1 MSECSQRCFRN
12 CFLCIGWRKI
22 ALMVAESLV
31 MHVDMDAFFAS
42 VEQRENPDYRGRPV
56 VVGALPG
63 GRGVV
68 ATCSYEARVF
78 GIHSAMPV
86 SEAYRRCPDAIYL
99 RPRMQEYA
107 KVSRRVMGALEGI
120 SPVVEPVSIDEAYVD
135 ISGLD
140 RLLGSPRDIGR
151 KAKTHILETVG
162 LTASVGI
169 GPNRLIAKLASD
181 HRKPDGLTVVLPD
194 AVEDFLDPMPVE
206 NLRGVGPRTRK
217 AADRL
222 GIRRVSQLRAYPL
235 ELLKMHFGD
244 KAGISLYEQ
253 ARGLASAAV
262 GVKAPRKSISKETT
276 FDRDVI
282 DERLLRETLR
292 ELAAQVGRIA
302 RRKALSGT
310 LVTLKIRLAGFE
322 THQRQRRLRTG
333 TNGDGEIFRT
343 GWELY
348 RTSGF
353 VGRPV
358 RLIGIGVS
366 GWTSADAQ
374 TDLFSDSPKQSRE
387 NRLYDTLDRVS
398 ERYGAGKLSLG
409 MGRKDRE
416 I

>member
-1 MSECSQRCFRN
+1 
-12 CFLCIGWRKI
+12 
-22 ALMVAESLV
+22 MVAATLV

-86 SEAYRRCPDAIYL
+86 SEAYRRCPGAVYL
-99 RPRMQEYA
+99 RPRMGEYA
-107 KVSRRVMGALEGI
+107 EISRQVMRALEGI

-135 ISGLD
+135 ISGLG

-151 KAKTHILETVG
+151 KAKTDILAAVG

-194 AVEDFLDPMPVE
+194 AVEHFLDPMPVA

-217 AADRL
+217 TADRL
-222 GIRRVSQLRAYPL
+222 GIRRVAQLRAFPL
-235 ELLKMHFGD
+235 ELLKMHFGE
-244 KAGISLYEQ
+244 KAGVSLYEQ
-253 ARGLASAAV
+253 ARGLASAVV
-262 GVKAPRKSISKETT
+262 GARAQRKSISKETT
-276 FDRDVI
+276 FDADVR

-292 ELAAQVGRIA
+292 ELASQVGRSA

-310 LVTLKIRLAGFE
+310 LVTLKIRLSGFE
-322 THQRQRRLRTG
+322 THQRQRRLRMR

-343 GWELY
+343 AWELY
-348 RTSGF
+348 RNSGF

-358 RLIGIGVS
+358 RLIGVGIS

-374 TDLFSDSPKQSRE
+374 DDLFADSRKQAKD
-387 NRLYDTLDRVS
+387 NRLYDTLDRIS
-398 ERYGAGKLSLG
+398 EKYGEGKLSLG
-409 MGRKDRE
+409 MGRRDWKK
-416 I
+416 

>member
-1 MSECSQRCFRN
+1 
-12 CFLCIGWRKI
+12 
-22 ALMVAESLV
+22 
-31 MHVDMDAFFAS
+31 MHLDMDAFFAS

-86 SEAYRRCPDAIYL
+86 SEAYRRCPDAVYL

-107 KVSRRVMGALEGI
+107 KISRRIMQALEGI

-151 KAKTHILETVG
+151 KAKADILAAVG

-194 AVEDFLDPMPVE
+194 AVEDFLNPMPVGK
-206 NLRGVGPRTRK
+206 LRGVGPHTRK
-217 AADRL
+217 TADRL
-222 GIRRVSQLRAYPL
+222 GIQRVAQLRACPL

-244 KAGISLYEQ
+244 KAGVSLYEQ
-253 ARGLASAAV
+253 ARGRASAVV
-262 GVKAPRKSISKETT
+262 GAATPRKSISKETT
-276 FDRDVI
+276 FDADVG

-292 ELAAQVGRIA
+292 QLASQVGRIA
-302 RRKALSGT
+302 RRKALSGA

-322 THQRQRRLRTG
+322 THQRQRRLGLR
-333 TNGDGEIFRT
+333 TNGDGEIFRNA
-343 GWELY
+343 WELY
-348 RTSGF
+348 RTSEF
-353 VGRPV
+353 VERPV
-358 RLIGIGVS
+358 RLIGVGIS

-374 TDLFSDSPKQSRE
+374 TDLFSDSGKESRA
-387 NRLYDTLDRVS
+387 NRIYDTLDRVS
-398 ERYGAGKLSLG
+398 ERYGEGKLSLG
-409 MGRKDRE
+409 MGRKGPE
-416 I
+416 K